1 MHFLKGA
8 GGGGFLRSFYQTSFF
23 LVLMKVSLIFIVV
36 LNLGSSSFIRMFQF
50 LGLSSSYVIPLSIVY
65 SFEFALILE
74 VTFFLEV
81 IFHFEVVLIFGFI
94 KFGAIFSFWG
104 PFHF

>member
-36 LNLGSSSFIRMFQF
+36 LNLGSSSFI
-50 LGLSSSYVIPLSIVY
+50 SIHVCSVIYVYMAQLAGYEPTR
-65 SFEFALILE
+65 A
-74 VTFFLEV
+74 
-81 IFHFEVVLIFGFI
+81 
-94 KFGAIFSFWG
+94 
-104 PFHF
+104 

>member
-36 LNLGSSSFIRMFQF
+36 LNLGSSSFIRERSSIMSAC
-50 LGLSSSYVIPLSIVY
+50 LGGWGVWSEMLTLLTVGSGG
-65 SFEFALILE
+65 LE
-74 VTFFLEV
+74 KSGLRTE
-81 IFHFEVVLIFGFI
+81 I
-94 KFGAIFSFWG
+94 KRNN
-104 PFHF
+104 H

>member
-36 LNLGSSSFIRMFQF
+36 LNLGSSSFIRERSSIMSAC
-50 LGLSSSYVIPLSIVY
+50 LGGWGVWSEMLTLLMLGRGVGGSP
-65 SFEFALILE
+65 
-74 VTFFLEV
+74 
-81 IFHFEVVLIFGFI
+81 I
-94 KFGAIFSFWG
+94 KC
-104 PFHF
+104 